1 VILLECLPA
10 NDANRRE
17 DFNQQKIIRVNSRD
31 SRAKQ
36 MLWRQADTDRIRLRH
51 FIFVTPL
58 WQGEYDDVVKM
69 NSVERHTQ
77 SSLATRR
84 SLLSRLK
91 QSNAQESW
99 REFFDTY
106 WRLIYSTALNA
117 GLTDS
122 EAQEVVQETVLTV
135 VRKIKSFRYDPA
147 VGSFKGWLLTTVRWR
162 IADQFRKRPQ
172 QIQPP
177 SARRTE
183 ASGTATLERVADPAL
198 NLDAIWEEEWQRT
211 LFAAALLRVK
221 RQANARHYQMFDLHA
236 VKQWSV
242 DRVAQTLGVST
253 GQVRLAKHRIT
264 VLMRREVA
272 RLEKEEEKRW
282 GFAKAVAQYVT

>member
-1 VILLECLPA
+1 L
-10 NDANRRE
+10 RR
-17 DFNQQKIIRVNSRD
+17 
-31 SRAKQ
+31 
-36 MLWRQADTDRIRLRH
+36 

-58 WQGEYDDVVKM
+58 WQGEYDDDVKM
-69 NSVERHTQ
+69 NSAERHTQ
-77 SSLATRR
+77 SSSLATRR

-91 QSNAQESW
+91 ESNAQESW

-106 WRLIYSTALNA
+106 WRLIYVTALNA

-147 VGSFKGWLLTTVRWR
+147 VGSFKGWLLTIVRWR
-162 IADQFRKRPQ
+162 IADQFRKRQPQ
-172 QIQPP
+172 IRPP
-177 SARRTE
+177 SSRRTIE
-183 ASGTATLERVADPAL
+183 ASGTATLERVADPAAI
-198 NLDAIWEEEWQRT
+198 NLDAVWEEEWQHT
-211 LFAAALLRVK
+211 LFAAALSRVK

-236 VKQWSV
+236 VKNWSV
-242 DRVAQTLGVST
+242 DKVAQTLGVST

-272 RLEKEEEKRW
+272 RLEKEEQKRW
-282 GFAKAVAQYVT
+282 GPAKALAH

>member
-1 VILLECLPA
+1 MNPEA
-10 NDANRRE
+10 RR
-17 DFNQQKIIRVNSRD
+17 V
-31 SRAKQ
+31 
-36 MLWRQADTDRIRLRH
+36 
-51 FIFVTPL
+51 
-58 WQGEYDDVVKM
+58 
-69 NSVERHTQ
+69 Q
-77 SSLATRR
+77 SPMATRR

-106 WRLIYSTALNA
+106 WRLIYVTALNA

-162 IADQFRKRPQ
+162 IADQFRKRPR

-177 SARRTE
+177 SARQAAET
-183 ASGTATLERVADPAL
+183 SMTATLDRIADPAAI
-198 NLDAIWEEEWQRT
+198 NLDAVWEEEWQRT
-211 LFAAALLRVK
+211 LFAAALSRVK

-236 VKQWSV
+236 VKHWSV
-242 DRVAQTLGVST
+242 DKVAQTLGVST

-282 GFAKAVAQYVT
+282 GSARALVH

>member
-1 VILLECLPA
+1 MNPA
-10 NDANRRE
+10 GRR
-17 DFNQQKIIRVNSRD
+17 
-31 SRAKQ
+31 
-36 MLWRQADTDRIRLRH
+36 
-51 FIFVTPL
+51 
-58 WQGEYDDVVKM
+58 
-69 NSVERHTQ
+69 TQ

-122 EAQEVVQETVLTV
+122 EAQEVVQETVLNV

-162 IADQFRKRPQ
+162 IADQFRKRQ
-172 QIQPP
+172 HQISSP
-177 SARRTE
+177 SSHRATNT
-183 ASGTATLERVADPAL
+183 SGTVTLERIADPAAI
-198 NLDAIWEEEWQRT
+198 NLDAVWEEEWQRT

-221 RQANARHYQMFDLHA
+221 RQANARHYQMFDLYA
-236 VKQWSV
+236 VKLWSV
-242 DRVAQTLGVST
+242 DKVAQTLGVST

-282 GFAKAVAQYVT
+282 GFARATAH